1 MLSVNE
7 LALDIFEELFEY
19 AEEFNAV
26 PYELDNGARIVDCG
40 VSTPGGYRQGGSL
53 LRSAWAD
60 SAR

>member
-26 PYELDNGARIVDCG
+26 PHELDNGARIVDCG
-40 VSTPGGYRQGGSL
+40 VSTSGG
-53 LRSAWAD
+53 
-60 SAR
+60 

>member
-40 VSTPGGYRQGGSL
+40 VSTPGGYRAGRQFTEICMGGL
-53 LRSAWAD
+53 GE
-60 SAR
+60 